1 MMRRG
6 LTVLCIG
13 FMCIFVAGCGQSYEL
28 QSISVSPTSPN
39 LQGIGSTQQLTVT
52 AHYSNTKS
60 LDVTSRSN
68 YELGASALAPAGEPN
83 IGPAPLDAVTLST
96 TGLLQAVVSPTT
108 GFGSCTWVTE
118 PTNPPTDT
126 TFSYG
131 TVPYPL
137 TITYT
142 EHGVTAT
149 TYAYVSAA
157 VPAGCYDPSNPA
169 PPGFPGD

>member
-1 MMRRG
+1 MVQRV

-39 LQGIGSTQQLTVT
+39 LEGIGSTQQLAVT

-60 LDVTSRSN
+60 NDVTIRSN
-68 YELGASALAPAGEPN
+68 YELGASLNPL
-83 IGPAPLDAVTLST
+83 APLDAVTLST
-96 TGLLQAVVSPTT
+96 SGLLQDIVSPTT
-108 GFGSCTWVTE
+108 GLGSCTWTA
-118 PTNPPTDT
+118 TGIPPVYTTD
-126 TFSYG
+126 
-131 TVPYPL
+131 PYPV

-149 TYAYVSAA
+149 TYSYVSVDSGVAL
-157 VPAGCYDPSNPA
+157 CYDGQLYPEP
-169 PPGFPGD
+169 